1 MDIIDQ
7 YRNIFLVRSYGMNTN
22 AKHQFIHIV
31 VDFIEWVIF
40 ILITMNVFHVHI
52 IVSVNIASSSE
63 MRR

>member
-1 MDIIDQ
+1 MSLEINGD
-7 YRNIFLVRSYGMNTN
+7 V
-22 AKHQFIHIV
+22 KHQFIHIV